1 MIMAKEDNAQLLL
14 IGGITICIL
23 IILSSAAIV
32 SMSGVN
38 IPIDK
43 TSFIKGEYDNIRSKL
58 YQVLK
63 HNLENRLDDEEYV
76 MSIFNY
82 ARDQFSFA
90 EARHD
95 MYFHAEFLDFYY
107 ISDQPKGI
115 ITKLTLRNNYDV
127 ISEEVIYQIE

>member
-1 MIMAKEDNAQLLL
+1 MIMNKEDNAQLLL

-23 IILSSAAIV
+23 IIVSSATIV

-43 TSFIKGEYDNIRSKL
+43 TSFIKSEYDNIRSKFYL
-58 YQVLK
+58 VLK
-63 HNLENRLDDEEYV
+63 HNLESRLDDEEYV
-76 MSIFNY
+76 MSSFNY
-82 ARDQFSFA
+82 TRDQFSFA

-95 MYFHAEFLDFYY
+95 VYFYAEFLDFYY

-115 ITKLTLRNNYDV
+115 ITRLTLRNDNDV
-127 ISEEVIYQIE
+127 MSEEVIYQIE